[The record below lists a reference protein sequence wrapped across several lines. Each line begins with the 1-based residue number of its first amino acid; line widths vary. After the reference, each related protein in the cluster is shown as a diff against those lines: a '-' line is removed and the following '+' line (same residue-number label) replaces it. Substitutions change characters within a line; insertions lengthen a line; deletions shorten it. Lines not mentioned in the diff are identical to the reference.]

1 VKLWAYRAEIE
12 GELSVSDILAF
23 GSALAAHSAAV
34 WVQEG
39 VSYVT
44 LRVAASSVVQAIE
57 EGSRLVRGAWPGAWP
72 LNDTVEFWSIECSL
86 WDIWDAKLRAEANT
100 NQENNNDVQA

>member
-34 WVQEG
+34 WVQDG

-57 EGSRLVRGAWPGAWP
+57 EGSRLVRDAWP
-72 LNDTVEFWSIECSL
+72 LNDAVEFWSIECSL